1 MFPLPIPNLSITQW
15 IMVGMTVIILGL
27 SGFSWMQG
35 VRIDSLKNDVIV
47 AKTDFKTCTAA
58 LDSQNQAITELN
70 VKGEELKQKIA
81 DAHLINKEKEKETAR
96 LVSLIRSSN
105 VPKDCPGALDHL
117 SNFMKENATSWNS
130 KPQ

>member
-81 DAHLINKEKEKETAR
+81 DAHLINKEKEFINK
-96 LVSLIRSSN
+96 
-105 VPKDCPGALDHL
+105 
-117 SNFMKENATSWNS
+117 S
-130 KPQ
+130 KPFIG